1 MKKIWR
7 NIIFCL
13 MVAVI
18 FLMPISAMK
27 NYEKNSLPNAKQDF
41 THTVLA
47 EYSTATWCPACRY
60 AHATLKNIYE
70 KGWFPF
76 YYVSFVFDKNTRAS
90 SRLEEYNVYYIPFV
104 AFDGGYKVNVGAEA
118 GGATQD
124 EYNESIIASGNLPVW
139 NIDASLS
146 VAWLGNATM
155 DIKVTVQ
162 NNEALDYDGH
172 LRVYV
177 TEITSARGWR
187 DHGGNLY
194 TFAFLDYAFNQQIHV
209 GAKGAWQ
216 DSVVWD
222 GNEHT
227 DGYGNDFGNI
237 SQDNIMVIAAVFN
250 PTCHQGYAVPPNEN
264 PFDAYYVDETVADVP
279 TKNSPPISPTI
290 EGPTTGKAGTEYEYT
305 FVSTDPDGDDVYYYI
320 DWGDGTNSS
329 WIGPYN
335 PGEEI
340 SLSHAWNEKGTY
352 VISAKCKDSNDVESD
367 WNTLEISMPKTFHSI
382 TPLLERINEWLWQI
396 FEEMFPSFNT

>member
-1 MKKIWR
+1 
-7 NIIFCL
+7 

-209 GAKGAWQ
+209 GAKGA
-216 DSVVWD
+216 
-222 GNEHT
+222 
-227 DGYGNDFGNI
+227 
-237 SQDNIMVIAAVFN
+237 
-250 PTCHQGYAVPPNEN
+250 
-264 PFDAYYVDETVADVP
+264 
-279 TKNSPPISPTI
+279 
-290 EGPTTGKAGTEYEYT
+290 T

-396 FEEMFPSFNT
+396 FEEMFPGFNT